1 MSSEF
6 PSAPAQAPS
15 VEHPERVQS
24 LLEGLNEPQ
33 REAVTHG
40 EGPLLILAGA
50 GSGKTRVLTHRIAF
64 LIFTAQA
71 HPNEILAITF
81 TNKAAQEMRGRVERL
96 LGAHTKGMWLMTFHA
111 ACARILRAQGDR
123 LGYTSRF
130 TIYDQADTRRMVKHC
145 IEEVGA
151 DPKRFAPAAVHSQIS
166 QAKNKLL
173 SASDYSQTIGSQFEE
188 VVAEVYGLYE
198 GELMRMN
205 AMDFD
210 DLLFRTVNLLEL
222 FEEVRTRYAQTFK
235 HVLVDE
241 YQDTNHA
248 QYRLL
253 QLLVGGGRAKPTRG
267 ERVNIPGHRNLAVV
281 GDDSQCLV
289 AGTPVAMSDG
299 MTKPIEDVVVGDEV
313 LSCYGSGDMRA
324 ARVLRTHRS
333 QVEDGIA
340 ITLRSGR
347 RIVSTPDH
355 THFAGYRLG
364 STPQLHM
371 TYLMRH
377 REKGYRVGTS
387 RTYTAG
393 QVKPVVGVA
402 LRTRSESADAA
413 WVVGTHACEA
423 EARAHEMAL
432 SLRYRLPM
440 IPFKARRNA
449 TNNGLI
455 CDQSL
460 IDRIFSEFNTFA
472 SGAKLLAAEGFDSD
486 GPHFLPR
493 SYDGR
498 RQVLTV
504 TLCADRRGRTP
515 MHLVSIG
522 GRDQATREALEGIGL
537 SVRPAKRGSK
547 SWRYES
553 VFKDFEAVIG
563 TAKRIQATV
572 PVSLRCQA
580 RLGINDRGVER
591 NTLPVERNTLPFV
604 RASAVRPGM
613 AMFAAEGGYDVVSK
627 VERVRLDRPVF
638 DLDIEGTHNFVAAG
652 VITHNS
658 IYSFRGAD
666 VTNILDFT
674 DDFPDARVVKL
685 EQNYRSTQT
694 ILEAANSVIANNRG
708 GIAKRLWSE
717 KGQGSPIRVHGTD
730 DEHAEARFVVGEIE
744 RLLDEGAARA
754 EIAVFY
760 RTNAMSRVIEDT
772 LVRRE
777 LAYQVIGGT
786 KFYERAEIK
795 DAIAYLAWIAN
806 PYDVVS
812 FQRIANSPRR
822 GLGQTSLSRIVAH
835 SASIGQSVWEVAS
848 AAERIPGLGAAAIKA
863 LGRFMATMEDL
874 AALAADGVP
883 VGDLMDAVLS
893 RSGYV
898 EALEAESVG
907 RGEKA
912 FESQGRL
919 ENLAQLVEVA
929 HEFDANTSA
938 EADTLELFLQ
948 ELALKADGDSRR
960 DDEGLITLMTLHN
973 AKGLEYP
980 IVFVAGC
987 EDGVFPHQR
996 ALDEGGVE
1004 EERRLFYVAV
1014 TRAMR
1019 ELYLTYARRRAVFGA
1034 PTFGISSRFLDEIP
1048 AELCQRED
1056 LPAPRPGGA
1065 RVGLA
1070 GNGSWSGS
1078 GNGREGSGSWSG
1090 SGSGGGSWSG
1100 DGGGSARVGGSGSG
1114 GGGWSGGS
1122 QSSSSEAP
1130 YRLGD
1135 DVVHAAFGEGVVTAM
1150 EPGGIIVVRFAG
1162 DGSERKLMADYAPVS
1177 RR

>member
-1 MSSEF
+1 MLQRMPESDRSGH
-6 PSAPAQAPS
+6 AQATPDNHS
-15 VEHPERVQS
+15 DPAKAPPEEHPERIQT

-33 REAVTHG
+33 REAVTHD

-64 LIFTAQA
+64 LIFTGQA
-71 HPNEILAITF
+71 HPQEILAITF

-96 LGAHTKGMWLMTFHA
+96 LTDPPTAHTKGMWLMTFHA
-111 ACARILRAQGDR
+111 ACARILRAQGER

-145 IEEVGA
+145 IEEVGV

-173 SASDYSQTIGSQFEE
+173 AASDYAQAVGSQFEE

-253 QLLVGGGRAKPTRG
+253 QLFMGSPPPGGRAEPIRG

-281 GDDSQCLV
+281 GDDSQ
-289 AGTPVAMSDG
+289 
-299 MTKPIEDVVVGDEV
+299 
-313 LSCYGSGDMRA
+313 
-324 ARVLRTHRS
+324 
-333 QVEDGIA
+333 
-340 ITLRSGR
+340 
-347 RIVSTPDH
+347 
-355 THFAGYRLG
+355 
-364 STPQLHM
+364 
-371 TYLMRH
+371 
-377 REKGYRVGTS
+377 
-387 RTYTAG
+387 
-393 QVKPVVGVA
+393 
-402 LRTRSESADAA
+402 
-413 WVVGTHACEA
+413 
-423 EARAHEMAL
+423 
-432 SLRYRLPM
+432 
-440 IPFKARRNA
+440 
-449 TNNGLI
+449 
-455 CDQSL
+455 
-460 IDRIFSEFNTFA
+460 
-472 SGAKLLAAEGFDSD
+472 
-486 GPHFLPR
+486 
-493 SYDGR
+493 
-498 RQVLTV
+498 
-504 TLCADRRGRTP
+504 
-515 MHLVSIG
+515 
-522 GRDQATREALEGIGL
+522 
-537 SVRPAKRGSK
+537 
-547 SWRYES
+547 
-553 VFKDFEAVIG
+553 
-563 TAKRIQATV
+563 
-572 PVSLRCQA
+572 
-580 RLGINDRGVER
+580 
-591 NTLPVERNTLPFV
+591 
-604 RASAVRPGM
+604 
-613 AMFAAEGGYDVVSK
+613 
-627 VERVRLDRPVF
+627 
-638 DLDIEGTHNFVAAG
+638 
-652 VITHNS
+652 S

-666 VTNILDFT
+666 VSNILDFT
-674 DDFPDARVVKL
+674 DDFPDAEVVKL

-694 ILEAANSVIANNRG
+694 ILEAANAVIANNRG

-717 KGQGSPIRVHGTD
+717 KGQGSPIKVHGLE

-744 RLLDEGAARA
+744 RLLDEDPTHPSRA

-795 DAIAYLAWIAN
+795 DAIAYLTWIAN

-835 SASIGQSVWEVAS
+835 SASVGQSVWEVV
-848 AAERIPGLGAAAIKA
+848 AAADRIPGLGAAAIKA
-863 LGRFMATMEDL
+863 LSRFMVTMEDL
-874 AALAADGVP
+874 AGLASGGVP
-883 VGDLMDAVLS
+883 VGDLMDAVLA
-893 RSGYV
+893 RTGYV
-898 EALEAESVG
+898 EALEAEAVG

-912 FESQGRL
+912 FESQGRI

-948 ELALKADGDSRR
+948 ELALKSDGDSRR

-1034 PTFGISSRFLDEIP
+1034 PTYGISSRFLDEIP
-1048 AELCQRED
+1048 AELCERED

-1065 RVGLA
+1065 RVGVGVNGFGGA
-1070 GNGSWSGS
+1070 GVGGFAGAGVGGFAGAGVGGFAGDAEGDGWSSGS
-1078 GNGREGSGSWSG
+1078 HG
-1090 SGSGGGSWSG
+1090 
-1100 DGGGSARVGGSGSG
+1100 
-1114 GGGWSGGS
+1114 
-1122 QSSSSEAP
+1122 SSSSAS
-1130 YRLGD
+1130 YRLGE
-1135 DVVHAAFGEGVVTAM
+1135 DVVHAAFGDGVVTGV